1 MGAMGNSLRILS
13 PMFDLPV
20 FINMGGRPSRL
31 RVDLASLDGQ
41 CQQRRTCQRGHDV
54 KASKRERLRTL
65 AKMHAQN
72 RYALTWLDRKSTR
85 LNSSHVKISYA
96 VFCLKKNKD

>member
-1 MGAMGNSLRILS
+1 GCPLWLS
-13 PMFDLPV
+13 ACHVSAAPPHSFPTRRSSYLT
-20 FINMGGRPSRL
+20 MGGRPSRL

-72 RYALTWLDRKSTR
+72 RYALTWLLHMNNALEIGRASCR
-85 LNSSHVKISYA
+85 ERE
-96 VFCLKKNKD
+96 